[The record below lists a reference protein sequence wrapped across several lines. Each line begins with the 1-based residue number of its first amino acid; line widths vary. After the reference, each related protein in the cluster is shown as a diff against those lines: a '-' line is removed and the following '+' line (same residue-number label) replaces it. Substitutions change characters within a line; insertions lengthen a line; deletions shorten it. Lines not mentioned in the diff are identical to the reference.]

1 MRRSFAALLAGLFM
15 VPQAISAQAVT
26 AGTRVRVTHPG
37 EGTRTGTVVG
47 LTADTLEVRL
57 AGHSEASHLPLAQV
71 TRLDVS
77 LGTQRRLAR
86 FAGIGFLAGGTL
98 GAVTG
103 AIAESDCEGELFC
116 AGPGGGAIIGGA
128 FFGAVGGIIGLIAG
142 AVPSEKWERVPLES
156 RRISLITPSGGHGHG
171 VGLRLA
177 F

>member
-1 MRRSFAALLAGLFM
+1 MRRSFAAVLSGLFI
-15 VPQAISAQAVT
+15 VPQALSAQNIT
-26 AGTRVRVTHPG
+26 PGMRVRVTHPG
-37 EGTRTGTVVG
+37 EGTSTGTLVG

-57 AGHSEASHLPLAQV
+57 EGHSEASHMPLAQV

-77 LGTQRRLAR
+77 LGKERRLAR

-103 AIAESDCEGELFC
+103 ALAESDCEGELFC
-116 AGPGGGAIIGGA
+116 AGPAGGAVIGGV

-142 AVPSEKWERVPLES
+142 AAPSEKWARVPLER
-156 RRISLITPSGGHGHG
+156 RRISLVTPSGSHGHG